1 MKACRTGD
9 DICLPESPLTRMVVI
24 GGGFAGIS
32 LIKKL
37 KNKPVQ
43 IVLLDRNNFHQF
55 HPLLYQ
61 VATSGIEPDSI
72 VFPLRKLFKG
82 FQNVHFRMANVE
94 RIIPESNKVITDIG
108 GLKYDYLIIAC
119 GSNTNFFGLKDV
131 QKYGIGMKSIQE
143 ALDTR
148 SLILQ
153 HLERAVITCDEA
165 ERDTLTN
172 FAVVGGGPAGV
183 ETAGAIAEFKKYVLP
198 KDYPGLDAKM
208 MSIYLIEAGDN
219 LLKSMSNKASMNAL
233 AYLRQIG
240 VDIKLNTVVRSY
252 DGLNIKTDKKA
263 ILKAR
268 TLIWTAGV
276 TGNIPSGISRENVTR
291 ENRILVDEFCR
302 IKGYPNIYAIG
313 DLAAMISKTYPAG
326 HPMVAQ
332 VAIQQGRLLA
342 KNIVLQ
348 LQNKPPKAF
357 FYKDKGALATIGKR
371 RAVADL
377 GNFKFSGYFAWL
389 LWSTVHLISISGFRN
404 KLLVGLNWAWSYFTY
419 DKGNRLIIRRYE
431 TAKSNEE
438 DDANMA

>member
-1 MKACRTGD
+1 MKACRTGNE
-9 DICLPESPLTRMVVI
+9 ICLPESSLPRMVVI
-24 GGGFAGIS
+24 GAGFAGIS

-55 HPLLYQ
+55 QPLLYQ

-94 RIIPESNKVITDIG
+94 RIIPESNKVMTDIG
-108 GLKYDYLIIAC
+108 RLEYDYLIIAC

-153 HLERAVITCDEA
+153 HLERAVVTCDEA
-165 ERDTLTN
+165 ERDALTN

-198 KDYPGLDAKM
+198 KDYPELDAKM
-208 MSIYLIEAGDN
+208 MSIYLIEAGDK
-219 LLKSMSNKASMNAL
+219 LLKSMSNKAARNAL
-233 AYLRQIG
+233 VYLRQIG

-268 TLIWTAGV
+268 TVIWTAGV
-276 TGNIPSGISRENVTR
+276 TGNIPIGISRENVTR

-313 DLAAMISKTYPAG
+313 DLAAMISERYPAG

-342 KNIVLQ
+342 KNIILQ
-348 LQNKPPKAF
+348 LQKKSPKAF
-357 FYKDKGALATIGKR
+357 SYKDKGALATIGKR

-404 KLLVGLNWAWSYFTY
+404 KLLVGLNWTWSYFTY
-419 DKGNRLIIRRYE
+419 DKGNRLIIRRYK
-431 TAKSNEE
+431 TAKSKEE
-438 DDANMA
+438 DDANIA